1 MDRLKWEQ
9 LSAKQDQALMKA
21 TENVLKEVTLPQ
33 AINFDRIPTM
43 MINVYSLRKD

>member
-21 TENVLKEVTLPQ
+21 TENVLKEVTPQ
-33 AINFDRIPTM
+33 AINFDRI
-43 MINVYSLRKD
+43 LL